1 MILIH
6 NSIRVV
12 LLITGF
18 VAILLL
24 LADTAVEYSVGSS
37 IGILHFLGIEYRY
50 PFWIG
55 VLAFVFSIIKLQKG
69 SRAIYLIPA
78 IIGLVILLIL
88 GLLYVLL
95 QIYLFVNF

>member
-1 MILIH
+1 MILIC

-18 VAILLL
+18 VAVLVL
-24 LADTAVEYSVGSS
+24 LAETFVEYSVGSN
-37 IGILHFLGIEYRY
+37 IGILRFLGVEYIY

-55 VLAFVFSIIKLQKG
+55 VLAFVFSIIKLKKG

-78 IIGLVILLIL
+78 IIGLVILLLL

-95 QIYLFVNF
+95 QIYLYVNF